1 MSLEIEGRKWL
12 MERGEEME
20 MKVKME

>member
-1 MSLEIEGRKWL
+1 MSLEIEERKWL